1 MKWRI
6 RKNVCVRW
14 DTVIVGIFSENNRS
28 EFYLMKR
35 VLTKM
40 IQIPLS
46 ILRDLFW
53 KEWNKWNTLS
63 SRDIYKYSVI
73 YVFKRI
79 SKGLFSFKWIR
90 IFIHLFI
97 CYLSFDLRLN
107 LNDWVLFEKDQTKRA
122 NLRLTKYN
130 FFKLKKII
138 YKKCI

>member
-1 MKWRI
+1 MF
-6 RKNVCVRW
+6 VRW
-14 DTVIVGIFSENNRS
+14 DTVIVGIFSENNRL

-35 VLTKM
+35 ILTKM

-73 YVFKRI
+73 CVFKRI
-79 SKGLFSFKWIR
+79 SKVLFSFKWIR

-97 CYLSFDLRLN
+97 CYLSFELRLN
-107 LNDWVLFEKDQTKRA
+107 LNDWVLFEKYQTKRA

-138 YKKCI
+138 CI